1 MFKLLSIKK
10 RADGF
15 ESPGDNDFITKDSG
29 AEDMDILA
37 DGPQRDLGPNTEIS
51 TISADDDPTGYE
63 NDGFDS
69 QDGGNG
75 FPLKNEGLGEP
86 QNPGT
91 DDTTH
96 PEPNTTEMF
105 GLTGNPGG

>member
-29 AEDMDILA
+29 EQDMDILA

-51 TISADDDPTGYE
+51 TIGADDDPDPYSS
-63 NDGFDS
+63 DGFDS
-69 QDGGNG
+69 QEGGNG
-75 FPLKNEGLGEP
+75 FPMDNQAMGEP

-91 DDTTH
+91 DDTNLK
-96 PEPNTTEMF
+96 EPDTSEMF
-105 GLTGNPGG
+105 GLIGHP

>member
-15 ESPGDNDFITKDSG
+15 ESPGDNDFITKG
-29 AEDMDILA
+29 
-37 DGPQRDLGPNTEIS
+37 
-51 TISADDDPTGYE
+51 ADDDPSGYDE
-63 NDGFDS
+63 DPGFDN

-75 FPLKNEGLGEP
+75 FPMKETISLDEP

-91 DDTTH
+91 DDTNLKDPDSIQQEFQLMGH
-96 PEPNTTEMF
+96 
-105 GLTGNPGG
+105 PGG